1 MYSKTFVDFIVD
13 FNALQ
18 KNLKFNQY
26 LSVTFHWYLH
36 CKVVHLK
43 QICIHVI
50 PCTII

>member
-26 LSVTFHWYLH
+26 LGVTFHWYLH

-43 QICIHVI
+43 QIHLYM
-50 PCTII
+50 